1 MADVPLGAFL
11 SGGVDSSAVVAMM
24 ARQSSVPS
32 TPARSPSTTAIST
45 NPATRAQ
52 VAERF
57 TPIISRGSRRWTI
70 SICSTAWSTFY
81 DEPFADSSALPTYLV
96 CALARERVTV
106 ALSGDGGDEIFAGY
120 RRYFW
125 HQNEQSVR
133 SLLPDRLRAPLFGT
147 LGRSIPSSTGRRGRC
162 APRRRCRTWRGAR
175 RRPTSTR
182 SARCPR
188 ACASGSSRRRSGASS
203 AGYRPIDVLRGHM
216 ERAGTDDSLSQIQYA
231 DMKTYLPGDIL
242 TKVDRASMATSL
254 EVRVPL
260 LDHELVQWLAG
271 IPSALKLRGREGKY
285 LFKKALEPHLP
296 REILY
301 RPKMGFAVPLKAWF
315 RGPLRERVRRIVTS
329 GSLVETGLF
338 DVPYLRTLVDQH
350 QSGVSDHS
358 SAIWS
363 LMMFESFLRNT
374 HGQPLRLPDVPP
386 RERVRAAVG

>member
-1 MADVPLGAFL
+1 M
-11 SGGVDSSAVVAMM
+11 
-24 ARQSSVPS
+24 
-32 TPARSPSTTAIST
+32 
-45 NPATRAQ
+45 
-52 VAERF
+52 
-57 TPIISRGSRRWTI
+57 
-70 SICSTAWSTFY
+70 
-81 DEPFADSSALPTYLV
+81 
-96 CALARERVTV
+96 

-147 LGRSIPSSTGRRGRC
+147 LGALYPKLDW
-162 APRRRCRTWRGAR
+162 APRPLRAKATLQNLARNASEAYFNSICAVPEGVRDRLFAPAQRRELG
-175 RRPTSTR
+175 
-182 SARCPR
+182 
-188 ACASGSSRRRSGASS
+188 
-203 AGYRPIDVLRGHM
+203 GYRPIDVLRGHM

-260 LDHELVQWLAG
+260 LDHELVQWLAS

-285 LFKKALEPHLP
+285 IFKKALEPYLP

-386 RERVRAAVG
+386 RERVRAAAG